1 MHPATQGVAVLA
13 GLHAI
18 QTFVLRRV
26 MLLPRN
32 GPVVVFA
39 SGTLSQTTTRQHVAP
54 KWDLQRL
61 EAQFG
66 EESNQALGIF
76 SSCVVP
82 VPCTPLLFTPNLP
95 PSSSRAPNRRQLCP
109 PLSGR
114 ELGYTDRNSDT
125 REHRDDRDEVPD
137 TSTNNQR
144 ACELI
149 RVHTNRGC
157 FDYYQY
163 GCFCGLGNAG
173 TQEPLDDVDECCR
186 QHDRCYGQVT
196 CLWFYPQFVGF
207 DYTCTENG
215 TCTCTDDQLWSP
227 CARSVC
233 DCELT
238 FAQCLGNAR
247 YNGQLRNY
255 DWRQCVS
262 HEQPHLSSP

>member
-1 MHPATQGVAVLA
+1 MALR
-13 GLHAI
+13 LI
-18 QTFVLRRV
+18 FVGITL
-26 MLLPRN
+26 
-32 GPVVVFA
+32 VFIVY
-39 SGTLSQTTTRQHVAP
+39 S
-54 KWDLQRL
+54 
-61 EAQFG
+61 
-66 EESNQALGIF
+66 LGA
-76 SSCVVP
+76 VVP
-82 VPCTPLLFTPNLP
+82 SGHRSRTKRTLL
-95 PSSSRAPNRRQLCP
+95 Q
-109 PLSGR
+109 
-114 ELGYTDRNSDT
+114 
-125 REHRDDRDEVPD
+125 
-137 TSTNNQR
+137 